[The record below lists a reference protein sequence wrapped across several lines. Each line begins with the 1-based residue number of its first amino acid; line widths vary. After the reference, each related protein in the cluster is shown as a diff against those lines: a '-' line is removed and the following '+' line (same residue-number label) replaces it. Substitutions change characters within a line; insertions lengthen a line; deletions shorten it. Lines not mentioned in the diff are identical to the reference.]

1 MRTGGTLIRQQ
12 RLSDAERL
20 DWLRLIRT
28 DRVGPRT
35 FRDLIRHFGSA
46 RAALAALPDLA
57 RRGGSA
63 SSPRIFT
70 AEQAAAEL
78 KAAHARQVEYV
89 ALGEPAYPLRLQMI
103 DDAPPLI
110 GIRGML
116 DVLARP
122 QIAIVGSRNASA
134 AGVKF
139 AGRMARD
146 LGALGVAVVSGLAR
160 GIDAAAHR
168 ASLQTGTIAVLAGG
182 HDRIYP
188 AEHAEL
194 VENLVI
200 DGAAIS
206 EMPLAWEPR
215 AHDFP
220 RRNRLISGLSIG
232 VIVVEAAQ
240 RSGSLITA
248 RLAGEQGREVFAV
261 PGSPLD
267 PRCEGTNGLLKQ
279 GAIPVTE
286 VSDVITVIE
295 PILGRGFEPAGI
307 QEPAQ
312 DDLQKYAE
320 PGADDRSRIVSL
332 LGPTPVS
339 IDDLVRLAQTS
350 PAIVRAALL
359 ELDIAGRIERH
370 GTGLV
375 SLL

>member
-1 MRTGGTLIRQQ
+1 MTGQQ
-12 RLSDAERL
+12 RLSESERI
-20 DWLRLIRT
+20 DRLRLIRT

-35 FRDLIRHFGSA
+35 FLDLIRHFGSA
-46 RAALAALPDLA
+46 GAALAALPDLA
-57 RRGGSA
+57 RRGGSR
-63 SSPRIFT
+63 SSPRIF
-70 AEQAAAEL
+70 APEQAAAEL
-78 KAAHARQVEYV
+78 KAARARCVEYV

-110 GIRGML
+110 GVRGKP

-139 AGRMARD
+139 ADRMARD
-146 LGALGVAVVSGLAR
+146 LGAAGFVVVSGLAR

-182 HDRIYP
+182 HNCIYP
-188 AEHAEL
+188 PEHVEL
-194 VENLVI
+194 VENVVI

-206 EMPLAWEPR
+206 EMPLGWDPR

-232 VIVVEAAQ
+232 VIIVEAAR

-286 VSDVITVIE
+286 ASDVIAAVK
-295 PILGRGFEPAGI
+295 PILGHNIEFADVR
-307 QEPAQ
+307 EPAQ
-312 DDLQKYAE
+312 DELQKNAE

-339 IDDLVRLAQTS
+339 LDDLVRLARTS
-350 PAIVRAALL
+350 PAITRAALL
-359 ELDIAGRIERH
+359 ELEIAGRLERH
-370 GTGLV
+370 RAGLV
-375 SLL
+375 SLV

>member
-1 MRTGGTLIRQQ
+1 VTGQQ
-12 RLSDAERL
+12 RLSETERL

-35 FRDLIRHFGSA
+35 FQDLIQHFGSA
-46 RAALAALPDLA
+46 HAALMALPELA
-57 RRGGSA
+57 RRGGSK

-70 AEQAAAEL
+70 REQAEAEL
-78 KAAHARQVEYV
+78 EAARTRNIEYV
-89 ALGEPAYPLRLQMI
+89 ALGEPAYPLRLRMV
-103 DDAPPLI
+103 DDAPPLVS
-110 GIRGML
+110 IRGKS
-116 DVLARP
+116 DIFARP

-146 LGALGVAVVSGLAR
+146 LAAAGFAIVSGLAR

-168 ASLQTGTIAVLAGG
+168 ASLESGTIAVLAGG
-182 HDRIYP
+182 HDCIYP
-188 AEHAEL
+188 AEHVELAEAL
-194 VENLVI
+194 VAC
-200 DGAAIS
+200 GAAIS
-206 EMPLAWEPR
+206 EMPLGWEPR

-232 VIVVEAAQ
+232 VIIVEAAR

-248 RLAGEQGREVFAV
+248 RLAGEQGREVFVV

-286 VSDVITVIE
+286 ASDVIAAIE
-295 PILGRGFEPAGI
+295 PIIGRGTVLAEI
-307 QEPAQ
+307 RELEQ
-312 DDLQKYAE
+312 DVLQKNAE
-320 PGADDRSRIVSL
+320 PLANDRNRIISL

-339 IDDLVRLAQTS
+339 IDDLVRLAQAT
-350 PAIVRAALL
+350 PAVVRASLL
-359 ELDIAGRIERH
+359 ELEIAGRIERH
-370 GTGLV
+370 GAGLV

>member
-1 MRTGGTLIRQQ
+1 MIRQQ
-12 RLSDAERL
+12 RLSVSERL

-35 FRDLIRHFGSA
+35 FQDLIQHFGSA

-63 SSPRIFT
+63 SSLRIFT
-70 AEQAAAEL
+70 REQAEAEL
-78 KAAHARQVEYV
+78 KAARARNVEYV
-89 ALGEPAYPLRLQMI
+89 ALGEPTYPFRLQMI

-110 GIRGML
+110 AVRGNP

-134 AGVKF
+134 AGLKF
-139 AGRMARD
+139 ADRMARD
-146 LGALGVAVVSGLAR
+146 LGAAGLAVVSGLAR

-168 ASLQTGTIAVLAGG
+168 ASLQSGTIAILAGG

-194 VENLVI
+194 VEALMN

-232 VIVVEAAQ
+232 VVVVEAAR

-286 VSDVITVIE
+286 ASDVIAAIE
-295 PILGRGFEPAGI
+295 PILGRAIQLAEA
-307 QEPAQ
+307 QEPPQ
-312 DDLQKYAE
+312 DTLHENTE
-320 PGADDRSRIVSL
+320 PDANDRSRIVSL

-339 IDDLVRLAQTS
+339 IDDIVRLAQTS

-359 ELDIAGRIERH
+359 ELEIAGRIERL
-370 GTGLV
+370 GAGLV

>member
-1 MRTGGTLIRQQ
+1 MIEQQ
-12 RLSDAERL
+12 RLSEDERV

-28 DRVGPRT
+28 DRVGPQT
-35 FRDLIRHFGSA
+35 FKDLIRHFGSA
-46 RAALAALPDLA
+46 RMALAALPDLA

-63 SSPRIFT
+63 SAPRIFT
-70 AEQAAAEL
+70 PEQAAAEI
-78 KAAHARQVEYV
+78 KAARARNVEYV

-110 GIRGML
+110 GVRGKP
-116 DVLARP
+116 DVFSRP
-122 QIAIVGSRNASA
+122 QIAVVGSRNASA

-139 AGRMARD
+139 ADRMARD
-146 LGALGVAVVSGLAR
+146 LGAAGFAVVSGLAR
-160 GIDAAAHR
+160 GIDASAHR
-168 ASLQTGTIAVLAGG
+168 ARLQTGTIAVLAGG
-182 HDRIYP
+182 HNHIYP
-188 AEHAEL
+188 AEHVEL
-194 VENLVI
+194 VEALVV
-200 DGAAIS
+200 DGVAIS
-206 EMPLAWEPR
+206 EMPFGWEPR

-232 VIVVEAAQ
+232 VIVVEAAR

-286 VSDVITVIE
+286 ASDVISAVE
-295 PILGRGFEPAGI
+295 PILGHGLRFAEI
-307 QEPAQ
+307 REPAQ
-312 DDLQKYAE
+312 DAPQKNAE
-320 PGADDRSRIVSL
+320 PGADIRNRIVSL

-339 IDDLVRLAQTS
+339 IDDLVRLAQTT

-359 ELDIAGRIERH
+359 ELEIAGRIERH
-370 GTGLV
+370 GAGLV